1 MEARAL
7 EKKAFDNVKG
17 QIGYCGL
24 WCGSCIVGNGTLQE
38 LTKRYRELVKG
49 YGIDEWGLKEQ
60 GLDGEPFMN
69 ALIAIE
75 NIPVCQGCRKG
86 GGNEICTM
94 RLCAREKNV
103 SDCIECIEKATCRN
117 LTPLERVRTG
127 AAKVGMLM
135 KSERGQP
142 DIGEWVAEIGKKCP
156 HCLIGIEKS

>member
-1 MEARAL
+1 
-7 EKKAFDNVKG
+7 
-17 QIGYCGL
+17 
-24 WCGSCIVGNGTLQE
+24 
-38 LTKRYRELVKG
+38 
-49 YGIDEWGLKEQ
+49 
-60 GLDGEPFMN
+60 MN